1 MLWTS
6 CSCEA
11 GVRRPY
17 PDAIFV
23 NTHKPAQQRDPD
35 TRAAWMTADD
45 VFRSVVPLFPPHD
58 SDIIRSGSLWGEPA
72 SGVPSSE
79 VAGRGGWYSLG
90 IPCICATA
98 HPLCRAPLQT
108 DALPKAFA
116 VLDLDGNGRIGFE
129 EWLLFVSFL
138 SLPSDEI
145 EGTEGCG
152 ESGGRPG

>member
-1 MLWTS
+1 MTRGLADGIRGVLWTS

-79 VAGRGGWYSLG
+79 VAALLGW
-90 IPCICATA
+90 
-98 HPLCRAPLQT
+98 
-108 DALPKAFA
+108 
-116 VLDLDGNGRIGFE
+116 
-129 EWLLFVSFL
+129 
-138 SLPSDEI
+138 
-145 EGTEGCG
+145 
-152 ESGGRPG
+152 